1 MLNCFAMPDL
11 NGTATIVKITV
22 RYLLFAGLTY
32 MFFYVWRNKHYLHSK
47 IQQKYPEKKH
57 IIREIFYSTTTILI
71 FGVVIMLTNWAGS
84 LGYTRHYDGIW
95 DYGYFYYFFSIA
107 LMIALHDTY
116 FYWTHR
122 LMHWKPIFKYV
133 HKVHH
138 LSLNPTPFAAYA
150 FHPVEAVVEVAIIP
164 LIAFTIPHHTSAI
177 VLFSIYSLLLNVA
190 GHLGF
195 ELFPKGFAR
204 HRLFKWHNTSTHH
217 NMHHRLV
224 KCNYGL
230 YFNVWDRLMKT
241 NHPAYIETFE
251 KIAGI
256 RDEAKLAKAAAAG
269 NTSAS
274 RIKELV
280 FGPDRLDA

>member
-1 MLNCFAMPDL
+1 MIALFAIAYSSAA
-11 NGTATIVKITV
+11 ATLIKIST

-32 MFFYVWRNKHYLHSK
+32 LFFYVWRNKHYWHAK
-47 IQQKYPEKKH
+47 IQQRYPEKKH

-71 FGVVIMLTNWAGS
+71 FGLVIIMVTWAGS
-84 LGYTRHYDGIW
+84 RGYTLRYQDINH
-95 DYGYFYYFFSIA
+95 YGYPYYFFSIL
-107 LMIALHDTY
+107 LMIVVHDTY

-122 LMHWKPIFKYV
+122 IMHWKPLFKYV

-150 FHPVEAVVEVAIIP
+150 FHPLEAVVEIGIIP

-177 VLFSIYSLLLNVA
+177 MIFSLYSLLLNVA

-195 ELFPKGFAR
+195 ELFPKGFAT

-230 YFNVWDRLMKT
+230 YFNLWDRLMKT
-241 NHPAYIETFE
+241 NHPGYEEAFE
-251 KIAGI
+251 KVVNI
-256 RDEAKLAKAAAAG
+256 RNEAKLTRHVKADKAADKIKVFSAG
-269 NTSAS
+269 T
-274 RIKELV
+274 
-280 FGPDRLDA
+280 